1 MPKSW
6 KRKRREEYFS
16 AWPQEKQNEAVID
29 ALKGNSS
36 KLNQLHA
43 DFKVIKG
50 NNPKP
55 GGNDPVIEHVDR
67 WDALTIL
74 RTRND
79 LIGGQSITVAD
90 IEDEIANL
98 NTAEQRD
105 LAYIDFTR
113 PRWYRNHSLINT
125 IATAFG
131 LTETQVNNLFTAAKA
146 MEDAR

>member
-6 KRKRREEYFS
+6 KRSRKAEIL
-16 AWPQEKQNEAVID
+16 ADWPLDLQLEALTE
-29 ALKGNSS
+29 AASGNDS
-36 KLNQLHA
+36 KLNNLKGHI
-43 DFKVIKG
+43 KTVKG

-79 LIGGQSITVAD
+79 LIGGQTITASD
-90 IEDEIANL
+90 IEDVIAL
-98 NTAEQRD
+98 MNTAEQRD
-105 LAYIDFTR
+105 LATIAFTR
-113 PRWYRNHSLINT
+113 PRWYRNHSLIDT
-125 IATAFG
+125 LADAFS
-131 LTETQVNNLFTAAKA
+131 LTDTQVNNLFTAAKE

>member
-1 MPKSW
+1 MSKSW
-6 KRKRREEYFS
+6 KKSRRLAILDEY
-16 AWPQEKQNEAVID
+16 PIDKQLEALTE
-29 ALKGNSS
+29 AAAGNGS
-36 KLNQLHA
+36 KLNGLKAHIRT
-43 DFKVIKG
+43 VKG

-79 LIGGQSITVAD
+79 LIGGQTITAAD
-90 IEDEIANL
+90 IEAEIALL

-105 LAYIDFTR
+105 LAAIDFSR
-113 PRWYRNHSLINT
+113 PRWYRNHSLIRT
-125 IATAFG
+125 LATAFT

-146 MEDAR
+146 LEDAR